1 MVDACAEKLRLT
13 QEYDELTIAYSKA
26 VAMLYV
32 RITVLSGKQY
42 KNRRKIL
49 EKAGE
54 ALVQARKQL
63 DLHVGQH
70 HC

>member
-54 ALVQARKQL
+54 ALVQARNQL